1 MVRPSIRTPHP
12 RYTHTQSSLSACILD
27 TALSPQSRHCM
38 RMPPKR
44 PIGGSGDAGAAKA
57 PEHGVEMETEVAV
70 TAGEFSLH
78 PDVVDGVELPQPEVE
93 FHTDPGDDFD
103 DHSGDD
109 SDDDGQLVSHLYP
122 FMCQIDHR
130 VSLVTL
136 AFLFVE

>member
-1 MVRPSIRTPHP
+1 
-12 RYTHTQSSLSACILD
+12 
-27 TALSPQSRHCM
+27 M

-44 PIGGSGDAGAAKA
+44 PTGGSGDAGAAKA

-70 TAGEFSLH
+70 TAGELSLH
-78 PDVVDGVELPQPEVE
+78 PHVVDDVELPQPEAE
-93 FHTDPGDDFD
+93 FHTDSA

-122 FMCQIDHR
+122 FTCQIDHR

-136 AFLFVE
+136 QK

>member
-1 MVRPSIRTPHP
+1 
-12 RYTHTQSSLSACILD
+12 
-27 TALSPQSRHCM
+27 M
-38 RMPPKR
+38 RMPPKC

-70 TAGEFSLH
+70 TAGELSLH
-78 PDVVDGVELPQPEVE
+78 PDVVDGVEHPQPEAE
-93 FHTDPGDDFD
+93 FHTDSDDHSVDDSDDHSGDDSD

-130 VSLVTL
+130 VSLVTP
-136 AFLFVE
+136 ASPFLE

>member
-1 MVRPSIRTPHP
+1 
-12 RYTHTQSSLSACILD
+12 
-27 TALSPQSRHCM
+27 M

-44 PIGGSGDAGAAKA
+44 PIGGSGDAGATKA

-70 TAGEFSLH
+70 TAGEASLH
-78 PDVVDGVELPQPEVE
+78 PDIIDGVELPQPEAE
-93 FHTDPGDDFD
+93 FHTDSGDDPDDDSD

-130 VSLVTL
+130 VSLVTP
-136 AFLFVE
+136 ASPFLE

>member
-1 MVRPSIRTPHP
+1 
-12 RYTHTQSSLSACILD
+12 
-27 TALSPQSRHCM
+27 M

-70 TAGEFSLH
+70 TAGELSLH
-78 PDVVDGVELPQPEVE
+78 PDVVDGVELPQQEAE
-93 FHTDPGDDFD
+93 FHTASD

-109 SDDDGQLVSHLYP
+109 SDDHSDAADDGQLVSHLYP

-130 VSLVTL
+130 VSLVTP
-136 AFLFVE
+136 ASPFLE